1 MESNE
6 LAKYNLVNVVSV
18 KDDKTRGAG
27 SYGSVRLVGVN
38 GVPCIEKR
46 LHEILL
52 GKGRNEPVR
61 PRDRDSLQ
69 MRFRNECILLS
80 RINHPNIVQ
89 FVGVTYGPSPLDLT
103 LIMEHVHM
111 DLGKCLE
118 CYKDIPLPIK
128 LSILLDVSYALLHLH
143 SQHPAIIHR
152 DLSAANVL
160 VTPDMTAKVADLGM
174 SRILDLESSV
184 ATAQKLT
191 ATPGALAYMA
201 PETKRSNPRYGKEL
215 DIFSFG
221 AVALFVANQ
230 EFPQVYEE
238 STVEAVEKQEIQ
250 IEWRRTWLK
259 KIGHRH
265 CLYTLIIECLQD
277 RPEKRPSTSDLM
289 QRMRQLSLQYPRAFQ
304 DILQMHKEIENL
316 VSISHFR

>member
-1 MESNE
+1 MEKDE

-27 SYGSVRLVGVN
+27 SYGSVRVVGVN

-46 LHEILL
+46 LHDVLL

-61 PRDRDSLQ
+61 PRDRHSLQ

-103 LIMEHVHM
+103 LIMEHLHM

-143 SQHPAIIHR
+143 SQRPAIIHR

-191 ATPGALAYMA
+191 TNPGALAYMA
-201 PETKRSNPRYGKEL
+201 PEAQKSTPRYGTKL

-238 STVEAVEKQEIQ
+238 STVEAFEKQEIQ
-250 IEWRRTWLK
+250 IERRRIWLK
-259 KIGHRH
+259 KIEHRH

-316 VSISHFR
+316 VSISHN